1 MADRMVVLIDT
12 DPGTDD
18 AIALL
23 MALSSP
29 ERAGIDVLG
38 ISTVGGNATLTHTT
52 RNTLRILEYTCRL
65 DLPVAKGAARPL
77 TGTFPYAYDFHGPAG
92 LSVRLPAPKTRPR
105 GQTAI
110 ELLKSRIMATAH
122 GKTLAALGPLT
133 NVARLLNTHPEVQDR
148 ISRIV
153 AMGGALGVPGNV
165 TPYAEFNFYCDP
177 QSANAVLSSGVPVT
191 LVDLKVCRQASI
203 GRDEFMPLL
212 KGGRGGRLVGR
223 LLAGWF
229 RRNPDAETYDLCD
242 PLAMAVTME
251 PDILATRPGR
261 VAVETQE
268 AERLGE
274 STLKGREGNVEV
286 AEVVDTKRFFELFYG
301 SLA

>member
-1 MADRMVVLIDT
+1 MGHRTVVLIDT

-29 ERAGIDVLG
+29 ERVGLDVLG
-38 ISTVGGNATLTHTT
+38 ISTVGGNVTLTHAT
-52 RNTLRILEYTCRL
+52 RNALRILEYTGSM
-65 DLPVAKGAARPL
+65 DVPVANGAARPL
-77 TGTFPYAYDFHGPAG
+77 KGTFPYAYDFHGPAG
-92 LSVRLPAPKTRPR
+92 LSVRLPTPRTRPR
-105 GQTAI
+105 DETAM
-110 ELLKSRIMATAH
+110 ELLKSRIMAAGH
-122 GKTLAALGPLT
+122 GTTLVALGPLT
-133 NVARLLNTHPEVQDR
+133 NVARLLDSYPEVHDK

-153 AMGGALGVPGNV
+153 VMGGALGVPGNV

-177 QSANAVLSSGVPVT
+177 RAANAVLSSGVRVT
-191 LVDLKVCRQASI
+191 LVDLKVCRRASI
-203 GRDEFMPLL
+203 GRDELTPLL

-229 RRNPDAETYDLCD
+229 RRNLDAETFDLCD

-268 AERLGE
+268 AQRLGE
-274 STLKGREGNVEV
+274 STLTGKEGNVEV
-286 AEVVDTKRFFELFYG
+286 AEAVDTKRFFELFYS
-301 SLA
+301 SLT